1 MRYLV
6 RAKPRNRLVAKPEVG
21 PRCRYATWKL
31 GNLPALPES
40 LDLGVLAGSRVTTS
54 FGHQRASLGQ
64 SRCTSAAGLW
74 LRAFQHLISVTSCG
88 PSELAQALSQTQ
100 ATLGARVFLTASHT
114 PWAKND
120 FIRRVV
126 ETAAGRQSSVAL
138 FHWPFLVRTT
148 GRGSAYGAATARP
161 AGPSE
166 CRHGRSQ
173 LAVATGTPNE
183 PDSRVG
189 ATASMSLASTSIAT
203 AMQKSRPA
211 ARAPTGAVA
220 GRSACGT
227 RIRAHRR
234 TRLCRRPTARAPRL
248 PRSGRPAA
256 WASSAGCRRG
266 ARASPAECRLRR
278 PAGG

>member
-1 MRYLV
+1 VGQASRVTGLSDCAVSKAHEMRYLV

-138 FHWPFLVRTT
+138 FHWPSSC
-148 GRGSAYGAATARP
+148 GRP
-161 AGPSE
+161 VEGPLTVQ
-166 CRHGRSQ
+166 Q
-173 LAVATGTPNE
+173 L
-183 PDSRVG
+183 R
-189 ATASMSLASTSIAT
+189 
-203 AMQKSRPA
+203 
-211 ARAPTGAVA
+211 
-220 GRSACGT
+220 
-227 RIRAHRR
+227 
-234 TRLCRRPTARAPRL
+234 
-248 PRSGRPAA
+248 GRPA
-256 WASSAGCRRG
+256 
-266 ARASPAECRLRR
+266 RANVDTDGPNWPSQQGPLMNRTRELEQ
-278 PAGG
+278 PLL